1 MRITTL
7 EQRILD
13 YYADGEMRRLS
24 DAPYKE
30 WGLSTVSA
38 LSSAACFLVKI
49 GKLARISTGYYK
61 IVRESSAPVRTQEP
75 RAVSPVADNQRS
87 ELIREFVE
95 TVDEFADDDVLLR
108 VFGVLRKKLGS
119 RLGAL

>member
-30 WGLSTVSA
+30 WGVSTVSA

-49 GKLARISTGYYK
+49 GKLTRISTGYYK
-61 IVRESSAPVRTQEP
+61 VVRGLEPLARTQEL
-75 RAVSPVADNQRS
+75 RAVSSVASNQRA

-108 VFGVLRKKLGS
+108 VFGVLRKKLAS